1 MAGLR
6 HYLDSFPH
14 GCFWSVRGGGHGHW
28 IYPPDPP
35 EMATSSAG
43 HPLFAIANDIILW
56 YFCAL
61 AKWLFVSVPRAYATQ
76 KHIHN
81 YRFWRA
87 AKAIIKLGRRTPI
100 TMDCMLPACA
110 LHALSAYICTNELCA
125 HSLAY
130 EFLFSG
136 TFATNINAID
146 YFGGQM
152 KQNKTEMNG
161 NVKNENK
168 MSSIHNLQRLNLSS
182 CNLKDRLFINVR
194 RRASAHSEEACWQV
208 THTHRHKKATH
219 CFSLEITIVTACD
232 GSVFFSWLH
241 QYCYSLIRTDDWCCL
256 LQYLLSFCFFFFFV
270 WICML
275 ATSYFFS
282 TWWGIPGVA
291 VFRMPQTELIA
302 GTSNESSAQCTLHS
316 RTVVVGTKSCHIAT
330 TTTSTLYTLKRF
342 ADTAIDYGCW

>member
-14 GCFWSVRGGGHGHW
+14 GCVWSVRGGGHGHW

-110 LHALSAYICTNELCA
+110 LHALSAYICTNVLCT

-219 CFSLEITIVTACD
+219 CFSLEITIVTECD

-256 LQYLLSFCFFFFFV
+256 LQYLLSFCFFFFFCMNMYV
-270 WICML
+270 GNVVLLLDLVRHSRRRRFSNATDWIN
-275 ATSYFFS
+275 SRNIE
-282 TWWGIPGVA
+282 W
-291 VFRMPQTELIA
+291 E
-302 GTSNESSAQCTLHS
+302 QCTVHTAQS
-316 RTVVVGTKSCHIAT
+316 YVVGTKSCHIAT